1 MQTADLEVTGMTCGG
16 CVSKVKHALKGVAG
30 VTDASVSL
38 SAGEAKV
45 QFDEAL
51 TSPSQLKL
59 AVQQAGY
66 GVGAGKAENNGKP
79 KGGCCG

>member
-1 MQTADLEVTGMTCGG
+1 MKTADLKVTGMTCGG
-16 CVSKVKHALKGVAG
+16 CVGKVMHALKSVAG

-38 SAGEAKV
+38 SAGEATV
-45 QFDEAL
+45 QFDEAA

-66 GVGAGKAENNGKP
+66 GVGAGMPEHDSKS

>member
-1 MQTADLEVTGMTCGG
+1 MQTADLKVTGMTCGG
-16 CVSKVKHALKGVAG
+16 CVSKVTKALKGVTG
-30 VTDASVSL
+30 VIEASVSL

-45 QFDEAL
+45 QFDEGS

-66 GVGAGKAENNGKP
+66 GVGAGKPEPGSKP

>member
-1 MQTADLEVTGMTCGG
+1 MQTADLKVTGMTCGG
-16 CVSKVKHALKGVAG
+16 CVSKVTHALKGVAG

-38 SAGEAKV
+38 SAGGAKV

-66 GVGAGKAENNGKP
+66 GVGAGKPEHESKP

>member
-1 MQTADLEVTGMTCGG
+1 MQTADLKVTGMTCGG
-16 CVSKVKHALKGVAG
+16 CVSKVTHALKGVAG

-66 GVGAGKAENNGKP
+66 GVRAGKSEHDSKP

>member
-1 MQTADLEVTGMTCGG
+1 MQTADLKVTGMTCGG
-16 CVSKVKHALKGVAG
+16 CVGKVTHALTSVAG

-51 TSPSQLKL
+51 TSLSQLNL

-66 GVGAGKAENNGKP
+66 GVGAGKPEHDSKP

>member
-1 MQTADLEVTGMTCGG
+1 MQTADLKVTGMTCGG
-16 CVSKVKHALKGVAG
+16 CVGKVTHALKGVAG

-38 SAGEAKV
+38 STGEATV
-45 QFDEAL
+45 QFDEAV

-66 GVGAGKAENNGKP
+66 GVGVGKSEHDSKP

>member
-1 MQTADLEVTGMTCGG
+1 MQTADLKVTGMTCGG
-16 CVSKVKHALKGVAG
+16 CVSKVTHALKGVAG
-30 VTDASVSL
+30 VTEASVSL
-38 SAGEAKV
+38 AAGEAKV

-66 GVGAGKAENNGKP
+66 GVGAGKSEPDSKP

>member
-1 MQTADLEVTGMTCGG
+1 MQTADLKVTGMTCGG
-16 CVSKVKHALKGVAG
+16 CVGKVTHALKGVAG
-30 VTDASVSL
+30 VKDASVSL

-66 GVGAGKAENNGKP
+66 GVGAGKPEHDSKP